1 MILFFSGVFAM
12 IGLAL
17 LFGAG
22 YLIGQKNTPKTITRP
37 PTQDE
42 DAINQQKAI
51 QRDFRTVMNYSVE
64 KAIERKKVT

>member
-1 MILFFSGVFAM
+1 MILFFSGVFSLV
-12 IGLAL
+12 GLLL

-22 YLIGQKNTPKTITRP
+22 YLIGQKNTPKTMTRP

-42 DAINQQKAI
+42 DEVIRQKAI
-51 QRDFRTVMNYSVE
+51 QRDFNTVMNYSVE